1 MWVEKEIEQEE
12 EEEEGRGGEGVPR
25 EQTTALHGGELR

>member
-1 MWVEKEIEQEE
+1 MWVEKDI
-12 EEEEGRGGEGVPR
+12 EEEEGGGEGVPR